1 MQITKDASGRVRLQ
15 VEPKTSTSQINQ
27 YDTLQSEIDNEGIDV
42 DKVKSQ
48 KLIDLLKKR
57 SETRKQTA
65 TWVLRLWV
73 EPWYENRKTAFV
85 DSLAVSSVKQ
95 AQSAWKNVN
104 YDSIKNK
111 LLEKWWA
118 DKVINNLKTQLK
130 SRWET
135 EKVDMIDNYLK
146 YGSLQEWQFLWQ
158 MADYMLWIEPSQEAE
173 AEPEEKKK
181 LSWAKNVVGSFFSD
195 PAKKLAWLEEI
206 TWLADLENKAI
217 MKQYEPLLNASTTDY
232 NEWLEDVW
240 GKGMFETYV
249 SIKRSNKPSQLTRLY
264 MDYTTAVNK
273 DWYTWTVEQ
282 YAQDRYN
289 KALQYTSKSAQD
301 QYLQWVEWSPL
312 EYDPEGKWT
321 WLGWFLAEIWEYWV
335 LDQATAWLAKK
346 IFWGTKILE
355 WEKALENMSKWG
367 RRWTKALNTLT
378 DAVDI
383 WSKLTLMQSLDSWDA
398 SNLWTKFIVNSVIGK
413 LWNEFLWLIFNKSW
427 LWKKITNWITSP
439 WGDIER
445 ALAKISKWEF
455 DEFLKYWEE
464 WLDKVMAKIGDE
476 VGLVGDNLA
485 RWLERIWKALWERRQ
500 ALIGKTDYNLWK
512 AIRKI
517 NQFLDDWTLV
527 SEWAFSEWLVPKIKW
542 DSKTWRFDISNREAL
557 WNAGNKNELS
567 VAEKFIDTLN
577 TFVSKYVKSSWEW
590 WSIVWKWDIFQTDA
604 LLNALER
611 TSWEAAGAWKISWTD
626 RWINKVYKSVKAIRD
641 DMYWKLSQAERTALE
656 EANDEFATLAWWAD
670 MFEKYI
676 APIKPKWKTE
686 AYKREQGQLQ
696 AKWWAEA
703 QKEWWLVRSL
713 FKQLK
718 EKAKVT
724 DWKDVDARII
734 AMLYAYWL
742 KNPDVTSK
750 IIKEIY
756 PSFPWIIEMFMWLS
770 RRKLLQSTAPNY
782 LKDASMSV
790 WNKIW
795 ESLNKWWS
803 EAITSEVSEF
813 LYPRMQ

>member
-15 VEPKTSTSQINQ
+15 VEPKASTSQINQ
-27 YDTLQSEIDNEGIDV
+27 YDTLQSTIDNEGVDV

-57 SETRKQTA
+57 SDTRKQTA

-95 AQSAWKNVN
+95 AQSAWKNVD
-104 YDSIKNK
+104 YDKIRES
-111 LLEKWWA
+111 LLKQWWA
-118 DKVINNLKTQLK
+118 DSVINKLKIQLQE
-130 SRWET
+130 RWET
-135 EKVDMIDNYLK
+135 DKVEMMDKYLK
-146 YGSLQEWQFLWQ
+146 YGTLNQWQFLWQ
-158 MADYMLWIEPSQEAE
+158 MVDYMLWVEPSQEV
-173 AEPEEKKK
+173 EPEEKEK
-181 LSWAKNVVGSFFSD
+181 LGWVRNVAGSFFSD
-195 PAKKLAWLEEI
+195 PAKKLAWLEKI
-206 TWLADLENKAI
+206 TWLSDLENKAI

-232 NEWLEDVW
+232 NERLEDVW
-240 GKGMFETYV
+240 WKWMLWTYV
-249 SIKRSNKPSQLTRLY
+249 SIKRSGKPWQLTRLY

-282 YAQDRYN
+282 FAQDRYN
-289 KALQYTSKSAQD
+289 KALQYTSMSPQE
-301 QYLQWVEWSPL
+301 QYLKWVEWSPL
-312 EYDPEGKWT
+312 EYDPEGKGT
-321 WLGWFLAEIWEYWV
+321 WLWWFLAEMWEFWV
-335 LDQATAWLAKK
+335 LDNATSMLAKE
-346 IFWGTKILE
+346 IFWWTKILE
-355 WEKALENMSKWG
+355 WEKALEGMGKWW
-367 RRWTKALNTLT
+367 RRWVKTTNALV

-383 WSKLTLMQSLDSWDA
+383 WTKLTLMQTLDSWDA
-398 SNLWTKFIVNSVIGK
+398 SNLWTKFIVNSVIWK
-413 LWNEFLWLIFNKSW
+413 LGNEVLGLAFNKSW
-427 LWKKITNWITSP
+427 LWRKITNWLTSP
-439 WGDIER
+439 WRDIER

-464 WLDKVMAKIGDE
+464 WLDKVMGEIGNK
-476 VGLVGDNLA
+476 VGKVGDNLSE
-485 RWLERIWKALWERRQ
+485 WLDRLGKALWERRK
-500 ALIGKTDYNLWK
+500 ALIWKTDYNLWK
-512 AIRKI
+512 AIRKV
-517 NQFLDDWTLV
+517 NQFLDDWSLV
-527 SEWAFSEWLVPKIKW
+527 SEWAFAEWLVPKIKW

-557 WNAGNKNELS
+557 WTAGNKNELS

-590 WSIVWKWDIFQTDA
+590 GNIVWKWDIFQTDA

-611 TSWEAAGAWKISWTD
+611 TSWEAAWAGKISWAD

-641 DMYWKLSQAERTALE
+641 EMYWKLSPAEREALE
-656 EANDEFATLAWWAD
+656 KANDEFATLAWWAD

-676 APIKPKWKTE
+676 APIKPKWWTE

-713 FKQLK
+713 FQQLK
-718 EKAKVT
+718 EKAQAT
-724 DWKDVDARII
+724 WWKDIDAEIV

-742 KNPDVTSK
+742 KNPDVTTK

-756 PSFPWIIEMFMWLS
+756 PSFPWIIEAFMWLS
-770 RRKLLQSTAPNY
+770 RRKLLQSTAWKY
-782 LKDASMSV
+782 LKDTPMSV
-790 WNKIW
+790 WDKIW
-795 ESLNKWWS
+795 DTLWKWVD